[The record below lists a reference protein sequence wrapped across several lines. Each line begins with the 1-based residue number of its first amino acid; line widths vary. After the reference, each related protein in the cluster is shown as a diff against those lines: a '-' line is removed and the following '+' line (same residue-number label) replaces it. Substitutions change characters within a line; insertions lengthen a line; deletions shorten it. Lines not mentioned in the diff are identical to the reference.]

1 MEKKSTRIKIVRVQE
16 GILNVLVILGYGTVN
31 RKNFQETKDLMISFD
46 RLNEK
51 KIKLK
56 VLKNLEKNVSIESSF
71 LNLFLCLKIK

>member
-31 RKNFQETKDLMISFD
+31 RKIFQETKVLMISFD

-56 VLKNLEKNVSIESSF
+56 VLKD
-71 LNLFLCLKIK
+71 

>member
-1 MEKKSTRIKIVRVQE
+1 M
-16 GILNVLVILGYGTVN
+16 LVILGYGTVN